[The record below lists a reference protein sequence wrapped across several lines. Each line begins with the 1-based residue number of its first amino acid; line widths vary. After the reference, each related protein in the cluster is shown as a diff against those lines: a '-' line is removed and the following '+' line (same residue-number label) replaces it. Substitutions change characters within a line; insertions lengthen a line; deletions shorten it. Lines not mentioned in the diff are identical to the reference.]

1 MTTDVFATFGGLPL
15 HPLIIHATVVFVPLL
30 VLFAIGY
37 AVVPRLRGRIGWLT
51 VTLAFVAP
59 LTALAAKIT
68 GDAFRARIAQISP
81 HARFDLI
88 DGHRHLG
95 TLTLYWTLGLAVL
108 TLAMVLVK
116 NKPAVLNIVLTVLVI
131 GVGLAT
137 AYYVYRTGDSAARIV
152 WPGYA

>member
-1 MTTDVFATFGGLPL
+1 VTTDVFATFGGLPL